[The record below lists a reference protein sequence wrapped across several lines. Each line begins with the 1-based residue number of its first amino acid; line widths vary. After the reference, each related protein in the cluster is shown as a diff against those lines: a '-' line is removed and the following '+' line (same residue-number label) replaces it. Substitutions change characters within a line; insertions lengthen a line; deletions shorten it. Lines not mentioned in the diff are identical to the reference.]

1 MFLALL
7 LDLGHGI
14 VGGAEPGHGLSFLV
28 HHELGEVP
36 LDRVH
41 QEAAL
46 LGLNQVLGVG
56 HFHSQW
62 TYDSFAHVQ
71 GNKMP
76 RLLQQNSLMLGPDF
90 LDN

>member
-1 MFLALL
+1 MIWYCDITRFVCKFGRFSGLLEMFLALL
-7 LDLGHGI
+7 LDLGHGV
-14 VGGAEPGHGLSFLV
+14 VGGAEPGHGLPLLV

-56 HFHSQW
+56 HFHSQ
-62 TYDSFAHVQ
+62 
-71 GNKMP
+71 
-76 RLLQQNSLMLGPDF
+76 
-90 LDN
+90 

>member
-14 VGGAEPGHGLSFLV
+14 VGGAESGHGLPLLV

-56 HFHSQW
+56 QFHFQYVRSRHMTASH
-62 TYDSFAHVQ
+62 TYKVINCHVCY
-71 GNKMP
+71 NKT
-76 RLLQQNSLMLGPDF
+76 L
-90 LDN
+90 

>member
-62 TYDSFAHVQ
+62 TYDSFSHVQ
-71 GNKMP
+71 GYKMP
-76 RLLQQNSLMLGPDF
+76 RLLQENSLMLGPDF